1 MDGPPGEVAVEFHEA
16 LLRIL
21 RQLNRVEME
30 EADVAGLEAGEVYH
44 VLARSAASRLT
55 AADVETAL
63 GVLVGNGF
71 ARQLTDP
78 EYAWDRG
85 RVVGTR
91 YAITTEG
98 KRFLV
103 DHLARPNRVD

>member
-1 MDGPPGEVAVEFHEA
+1 MDGPPGEVAAELHRT
-16 LLRIL
+16 LLEVL

-30 EADVAGLEAGEVYH
+30 ETDVAGLEAGELYR
-44 VLARSAASRLT
+44 VLVRGAAPRLT
-55 AADVETAL
+55 TPDVQTAL

-91 YAITTEG
+91 YAITTAG
-98 KRFLV
+98 KGFLV
-103 DHLARPNRVD
+103 AQLARPNRVV